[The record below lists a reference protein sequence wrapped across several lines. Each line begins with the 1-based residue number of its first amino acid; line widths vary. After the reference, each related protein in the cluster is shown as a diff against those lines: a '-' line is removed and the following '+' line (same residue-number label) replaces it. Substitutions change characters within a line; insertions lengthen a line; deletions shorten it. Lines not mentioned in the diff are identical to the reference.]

1 MPKFNYT
8 FSTPKVN
15 ALTSKPAENRPGF
28 ITAIPTVF
36 LFFFFFFEAVSFN
49 SWMHEHLAVQVERT
63 FLFC

>member
-49 SWMHEHLAVQVERT
+49 S
-63 FLFC
+63 